1 MIKVIVSERANPM
14 SRPLFEWMVDQD
26 MKYLKTQYS
35 DCIRN
40 GLFCIGAEYYRAL
53 LFKKTGEVFGGVD
66 YIQRN
71 GKMYAVVRKYKRYK
85 RS

>member
-1 MIKVIVSERANPM
+1 M

-26 MKYLKTQYS
+26 MWHLKMQYS

-40 GLFCIGAEYYRAL
+40 GQFYIGSDYYRAIL
-53 LFKKTGEVFGGVD
+53 YKKTGKVFDGVD
-66 YIQRN
+66 YIQRC